1 MDTDLLPLPKE
12 IVTFYIL
19 SQIASSPC
27 AVNNGGCS
35 HFCVARTVGFEC
47 VCPTGLTVK
56 EDGKTCEDSKGIF
69 VKTVTITQLTIKL
82 VYAIFLAT
90 SLSWDKTTNFN
101 KLIKF
106 NLFVCLFVCLFA
118 RQETFLK
125 TKETNLYIMKI
136 SNSYQTLFKNI
147 MANQSPL
154 FWLRE
159 LYWAHTCKYHTFSN
173 VNILCKYFRFHAI
186 F

>member
-82 VYAIFLAT
+82 VHAIFLAT
-90 SLSWDKTTNFN
+90 SLSWDKTTTFN

-106 NLFVCLFVCLFA
+106 NLFLFVCLFVCLFA

-125 TKETNLYIMKI
+125 TKETNLYILWK
-136 SNSYQTLFKNI
+136 YQTVIKLFSRI
-147 MANQSPL
+147 L
-154 FWLRE
+154 WLIR
-159 LYWAHTCKYHTFSN
+159 ARCFG
-173 VNILCKYFRFHAI
+173 
-186 F
+186 

>member
-69 VKTVTITQLTIKL
+69 VKTVTITQLTVKL
-82 VYAIFLAT
+82 VHAIFLAT

-106 NLFVCLFVCLFA
+106 NLFVCLFVCLQDKKPFWK
-118 RQETFLK
+118 LK
-125 TKETNLYIMKI
+125 KPIYILWK
-136 SNSYQTLFKNI
+136 YQTVTKLFSRI
-147 MANQSPL
+147 L
-154 FWLRE
+154 WLIR
-159 LYWAHTCKYHTFSN
+159 ARCFG
-173 VNILCKYFRFHAI
+173 
-186 F
+186 